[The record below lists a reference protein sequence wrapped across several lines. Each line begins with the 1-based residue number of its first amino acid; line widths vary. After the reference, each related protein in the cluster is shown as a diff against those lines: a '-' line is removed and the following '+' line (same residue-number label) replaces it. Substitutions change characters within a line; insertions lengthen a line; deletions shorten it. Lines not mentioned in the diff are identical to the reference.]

1 MYPSVSSAR
10 VINSRRIVVVPEPLG
25 PMRVTRSPRATSKFR
40 PSSTVVGPNF
50 FTTSWKRMMGSL
62 VGKAV
67 LQFAHEDGRGVTR
80 GQEDQAGDGEGFDV
94 PEGVAPDV
102 AGVDNHLRCGGE
114 DLGGCGFEHQ

>member
-25 PMRVTRSPRATSKFR
+25 PMRVTRSPRATSKFK

-80 GQEDQAGDGEGFDV
+80 GQEDPAGDGEGLDGL
-94 PEGVAPDV
+94 EGVDGDV
-102 AGVDNHLRCGGE
+102 GGGADHLR
-114 DLGGCGFEHQ
+114 